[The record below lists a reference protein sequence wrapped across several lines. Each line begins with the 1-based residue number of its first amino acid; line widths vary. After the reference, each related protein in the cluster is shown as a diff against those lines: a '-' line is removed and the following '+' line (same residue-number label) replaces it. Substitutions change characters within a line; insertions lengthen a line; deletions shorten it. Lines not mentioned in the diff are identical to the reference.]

1 MKEKDMKTLPRKNEF
16 WVVDMQMAPGM
27 KMIRTVVNIYRVDKE
42 GDVGF
47 TMCGDDSTYWR
58 SQFEWFEPIRKVELK

>member
-1 MKEKDMKTLPRKNEF
+1 MEVKKNEY
-16 WVVDMQMAPGM
+16 WVVDVQMAPGM
-27 KMIRTVVNIYRVDKE
+27 KMLRTIVNIYRVDRE
-42 GDVGF
+42 GDIAF